1 MTDAEPLEENRQ
13 FRGGRSAAKLPLY
26 NVCDA
31 QSVKCDWLFTPK
43 EISNHRL
50 DCSDMTTA
58 ELDLV
63 ILAKLDALVNN
74 STETSVNKKKDHVG
88 GAWQRSYSHFYHN
101 GKKYAASSFCL
112 SIKLGMI
119 VWMD

>member
-31 QSVKCDWLFTPK
+31 QSVKCDWLFTLK

-74 STETSVNKKKDHVG
+74 SAETSVNKKKDHVMWVEHG
-88 GAWQRSYSHFYHN
+88 SVATAISTIMVKSMPLV
-101 GKKYAASSFCL
+101 L
-112 SIKLGMI
+112 S
-119 VWMD
+119 VCQ